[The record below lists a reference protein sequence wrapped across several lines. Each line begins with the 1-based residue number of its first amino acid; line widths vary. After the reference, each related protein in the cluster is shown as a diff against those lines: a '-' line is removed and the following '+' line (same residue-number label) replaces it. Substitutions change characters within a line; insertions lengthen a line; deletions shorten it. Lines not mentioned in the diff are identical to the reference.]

1 MGALS
6 TVEKRTGAP
15 TKLSMNG
22 RISTGL
28 NLVPLALSRSKDGH
42 RLMLALWIAWLF
54 LVTPAT
60 LYAEKLRVSYA
71 SVTGNTAVVTY
82 VAQRAGLFEK
92 YGLGVE
98 IILITGGPAAVSALL
113 NGDVDLDLRA
123 PIAAVQAMAHGARL
137 TFLLSQSNT
146 LEYDIVTR
154 PEIKDVK
161 QLKGKKVGIIRFG
174 GISGLMVRYLFQK
187 LGLDADKDI
196 AIVQVGQARFASLEK
211 GAIEATVLSSAE
223 SAYAKRV
230 GFRVLDMPTLPFF
243 GSTVVTTPA
252 IVGKK
257 GDALDMPAL
266 PFFGSTVVT
275 TPALATKKSDAVTR
289 YMKGYLDGVRFFLN
303 DKERS
308 CQYIGELLRTK
319 DRDMI
324 ELAYKSNPQHQI
336 GRKPYPD
343 MTAVR
348 ATLDVMSARDPL
360 IKKLKAEDLFAL
372 SYLSKLDQSGFIDQ
386 LYIAK

>member
-71 SVTGNTAVVTY
+71 SVTGNTAVITH

-174 GISGLMVRYLFQK
+174 GISELMVRYLFQK

-223 SAYAKRV
+223 SAYAKRT
-230 GFRVLDMPTLPFF
+230 GFRV
-243 GSTVVTTPA
+243 
-252 IVGKK
+252 
-257 GDALDMPAL
+257 LDMPAL

-324 ELAYKSNPQHQI
+324 ELAYQSNPQHQI